1 MNLSHL
7 ALFGVIIAFGF
18 AYIST
23 LKSSARQSSALRFAL
38 SLPLL
43 IVSSVA
49 IFNPRSV
56 FSLSA
61 IGVKSGEPLS
71 GLSLYPNGPE
81 SIKDLT
87 LNFSVTHPDYWA
99 FIALGL
105 SLLTLVISWR
115 AYRST
120 VKSGRTPGLWSAIT
134 HFLWVGLWALFL
146 SQVPVNIGEID
157 GGETGIK
164 TVLAIN
170 QLDVSPTA
178 YVIRQEYW
186 IYAPEQW
193 YLVLIAFISAGL
205 SLLSLAFTP
214 QSKPVIHQP
223 IWSAIG
229 AIFVLVVMS
238 VGLTDL
244 GFIEQ
249 SCLWMITMLLCAASF
264 LNLPSIQ
271 RHVVL
276 VSSLVLLV
284 GLY

>member
-7 ALFGVIIAFGF
+7 ALLGVIIAFGF

-43 IVSSVA
+43 IVSLIAVL
-49 IFNPRSV
+49 NPYSV

-71 GLSLYPNGPE
+71 GLSLYPDGPE
-81 SIKDLT
+81 SIKDLA
-87 LNFSVTHPDYWA
+87 LNFGVGHQDYWA
-99 FIALGL
+99 FMALGL
-105 SLLTLVISWR
+105 SLLTLMVSWS

-120 VKSGRTPGLWSAIT
+120 VRSGRAPRFWSVIT
-134 HFLWVGLWALFL
+134 HLLWVGLWIVFL
-146 SQVPVNIGEID
+146 SQVPVSFGEFD
-157 GGETGIK
+157 GGEEGIK
-164 TVLAIN
+164 TALAIN
-170 QLDVSPTA
+170 QLDALPTA
-178 YVIRQEYW
+178 YIIPQEYW

-193 YLVLIAFISAGL
+193 YLVLIAFVSSGL
-205 SLLSLAFTP
+205 SLLSLVFTP
-214 QSKPVIHQP
+214 QSKPVMYQP
-223 IWSAIG
+223 IWSAVG
-229 AIFVLVVMS
+229 AILVLIVMS

-249 SCLWMITMLLCAASF
+249 SCLWMITMLLCAVSF
-264 LNLPSIQ
+264 LNLPAIQ